1 MTEHGTTTDA
11 AGPDPDKAVS
21 NAHGA
26 RIVEGADGSRSGLFA
41 SQNQEGCTGHGLV
54 DRLKDGRQL
63 KNQVQDRPP
72 RQRSLRPRGDRTL

>member
-26 RIVEGADGSRSGLFA
+26 RIVEGADGSGSGLFA
-41 SQNQEGCTGHGLV
+41 SQNQEGAR
-54 DRLKDGRQL
+54 DMA
-63 KNQVQDRPP
+63 
-72 RQRSLRPRGDRTL
+72 